1 MKNSRIIDFSK
12 LVKITVD
19 FLISENL
26 NPDEIC
32 GLSARGENNFWGKLC
47 VRFFGSYSFKDSMY
61 IFTAWKRDLMSYKSL
76 VNQKY
81 PLKKNDILT
90 KSFSIELTSEE
101 KKSFSFMILTFKNER
116 KSFSSDFTSILTK
129 KFQALG
135 SKCLLKSDFNWFRKE
150 NCRKN
155 GDFWVGKYTCLVCK
169 NHFKARWIQEEMMTI
184 IIEGKKVDHG
194 ISEGKS
200 INPIF
205 GEKRKLLA
213 QEIVAKGIS
222 SFRIE
227 NSLSGSIIINP
238 DNRKIKNIKIKFFR

>member
-1 MKNSRIIDFSK
+1 

-19 FLISENL
+19 FLISEKL

-32 GLSARGENNFWGKLC
+32 GFSARGENNFWGKLC

-81 PLKKNDILT
+81 ALKKNDILT
-90 KSFSIELTSEE
+90 KSFSIKLTCEE
-101 KKSFSFMILTFKNER
+101 KKSFSDMILTFKNER

-150 NCRKN
+150 NSRKN

-169 NHFKARWIQEEMMTI
+169 NHFKTRWIQEEMMTI
-184 IIEGKKVDHG
+184 IIEGKMVDHG
-194 ISEGKS
+194 ISEEKS

-222 SFRIE
+222 GFRIE
-227 NSLSGSIIINP
+227 NSLSGSIIINS
-238 DNRKIKNIKIKFFR
+238 DNPNIKYI